1 VTGEPIVC
9 FAKDWDDQPTSNNHV
24 MRLLARDRPVLWVS
38 SIGMRRPRA
47 GVRDVRRMA
56 RRLVAALR
64 GPRHVADG
72 LWVLAPL
79 ALPLPHSRAATAI
92 NRRLLGTRIRRAA
105 RTLGLGRFQVWS
117 FLPNTTDYAADLDP
131 TLLVYYCVDDW
142 AHAEGY
148 DGAGLEALERRLCA
162 RADLVF
168 ATSEPLAAAKR
179 RLNPHTHVS
188 PHGVD
193 HAHFARA
200 LDPATPR
207 APELDGIAGPLV
219 TVVGL
224 LDERLD
230 LPLLAH
236 LASRR
241 PDVALVLVGRAHVDL
256 GGLRRAHPN
265 VHVVGHCPYA
275 RLPEI
280 LRASAVA
287 LVPFVVNE
295 YTRHVN
301 PVKLREYL
309 SAGLPVVSTALPEVA
324 RYGRWCR
331 IARDPDAFVAAVG
344 EAIATDSPALR
355 RERSDALRGET
366 WERRVA
372 EIDRVV
378 ARAREARAA

>member
-1 VTGEPIVC
+1 MTGEPIVC
-9 FAKDWDDQPTSNNHV
+9 FAKDWDDHPTSNNHV

-38 SIGMRRPRA
+38 SIGMRRPGA
-47 GVRDVRRMA
+47 GARDLRRMV
-56 RRLVAALR
+56 RKLVASTR

-79 ALPLPHSRAATAI
+79 ALPLPHSRMATAL
-92 NRRLLGTRIRRAA
+92 NRRLLSTRILGAA
-105 RTLGLGRFQVWS
+105 RSLGMTRFQVWT
-117 FLPNTTDYAADLDP
+117 FLPNTVEYAADLDP

-148 DGAGLEALERRLCA
+148 DGVALEALERRLCA

-179 RLNPHTHVS
+179 RLNPHTHAS

-200 LDPATPR
+200 LDPSTPL
-207 APELDGIAGPLV
+207 ASEVAGLAGPIV

-224 LDERLD
+224 LDERVD
-230 LPLLAH
+230 VPLTARLA
-236 LASRR
+236 ARR
-241 PDVALVLVGRAHVDL
+241 PDVTIVLVGRAHVDL
-256 GGLRRAHPN
+256 TALRHEHPN
-265 VHVVGHCPYA
+265 VHAIGHCPYE
-275 RLPEI
+275 RLPEV
-280 LRASAVA
+280 LKASAVA

-324 RYGRWCR
+324 RYARWCR
-331 IARDPDAFVAAVG
+331 IGRDADAFVDAVSDVL
-344 EAIATDSPALR
+344 ATDTPAER
-355 RERSDALRGET
+355 RARSEAMRDET
-366 WERRVA
+366 WERRVV

-378 ARAREARAA
+378 ARARDARAA